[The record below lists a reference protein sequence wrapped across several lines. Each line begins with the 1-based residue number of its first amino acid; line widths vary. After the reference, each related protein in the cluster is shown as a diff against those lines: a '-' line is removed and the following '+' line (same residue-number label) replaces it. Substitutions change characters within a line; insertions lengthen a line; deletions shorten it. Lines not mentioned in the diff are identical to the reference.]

1 MEYAYREI
9 DAASEKETL
18 AKIASRSTEP
28 ALAFANDDDAGYG
41 TEAIGI
47 DPDVNRFDLGA
58 DPIEYYRHRLKIS
71 RELWDRLQ
79 SMTLAPGESYERLTR
94 SFTSGFSQLARVAP
108 LAAKYVGGVRH
119 LRDRAG
125 SGRPA
130 YEPTPV
136 AKQRE
141 ALAMITTDLLRADS
155 FRFRPE
161 FVSRIGIDHFDR
173 PANPDISIAA
183 AVLKVQK
190 AVLDHLMADGVA
202 TRILDSQD
210 KVADKAKAIRLSEVY
225 DTLQG
230 AIWSELASGQDISG
244 MRRNLQ
250 RDHLRR
256 VAGALVKPAPTTPA
270 DARSLQRENALELQR
285 RIRAALGKGGQSKEA
300 RAHLNES
307 LNTLTEALKAPLQRS
322 AV

>member
-1 MEYAYREI
+1 
-9 DAASEKETL
+9 
-18 AKIASRSTEP
+18 
-28 ALAFANDDDAGYG
+28 
-41 TEAIGI
+41 
-47 DPDVNRFDLGA
+47 
-58 DPIEYYRHRLKIS
+58 
-71 RELWDRLQ
+71 
-79 SMTLAPGESYERLTR
+79 MTLAPGESYERLTR